1 MRTPYKQIWQYY
13 REAKTKYSLHSPY
26 LYSFY
31 ERVMKDTSSS
41 GETLLIERKRK
52 ELLTSSKTM
61 SFVEL
66 GAGSRTVHGN
76 VRRIC
81 DVARSS
87 LSGQWQ
93 CQIIHNLLRLH
104 QPDKVLEI
112 GTSLGVCAAYM
123 AMANDDSSLYTLEG
137 NPESARIAGEV
148 LDKLKIH
155 NTVIVEGDFADTLQP
170 TLEVMESVDFAF
182 IDGNHRRDATIEY
195 FNTILGSCSTTSIII
210 IDDIYWSEGMHEA
223 WTTIKAH
230 PAVGFSIDLF
240 RMGIIYLDQSVMPI
254 QHFQLIDY
262 RYKPW
267 SIGVFG

>member
-1 MRTPYKQIWQYY
+1 
-13 REAKTKYSLHSPY
+13 
-26 LYSFY
+26 
-31 ERVMKDTSSS
+31 MKDTSPS

-52 ELLTSSKTM
+52 ELLASVQSM
-61 SFVEL
+61 RFIEL
-66 GAGSRTVHGN
+66 GAGSRTVQGD
-76 VRRIC
+76 VRKIG

-93 CQIIHNLLRLH
+93 CQIMHNLLRLH
-104 QPDKVLEI
+104 KSKMVLEI
-112 GTSLGVCAAYM
+112 GTSLGISAAYM
-123 AMANDDSSLYTLEG
+123 ALANDESMLYTLEG
-137 NPESARIAGEV
+137 NPESASIAGEV
-148 LDKLKIH
+148 LEKLGVH

-170 TLEVMESVDFAF
+170 TLEMMESVDVAF